1 MDTPSASPASATIV
15 LIPGYWLGGWAW
27 DAVVDRLRA
36 DGRHATAVT
45 LPGLDPDDAAREEV
59 ALADQVAAVRAV
71 IDGLAHPPVVV
82 AHSGGGAVLSGALD
96 AAPGSVRRAIYVD
109 SGPSADGAA
118 LQPELPA
125 GVAAL
130 PLPSWDEFTAEG
142 VSLEGL
148 SDEQLASFRS
158 RAVPHP
164 ARIAREPIRLVNPAR
179 RDVPTTIIACSI
191 PSATILQLARSGQP
205 MFAEVTHL
213 TKLDLVDLPTG
224 HWPMWSRP
232 DDLARAI
239 ASAAD
244 Q

>member
-1 MDTPSASPASATIV
+1 MDSPSASPATATIV

-36 DGRHATAVT
+36 DGRHAAAVT
-45 LPGLDPDDAAREEV
+45 LPGLDPDDAAREGV

-71 IDGLAHPPVVV
+71 TDGLAHPPVVV
-82 AHSGGGAVLSGALD
+82 AHSGGGAVLSGVLD
-96 AAPGSVRRAIYVD
+96 AAPGS
-109 SGPSADGAA
+109 
-118 LQPELPA
+118 
-125 GVAAL
+125 
-130 PLPSWDEFTAEG
+130 
-142 VSLEGL
+142 
-148 SDEQLASFRS
+148 
-158 RAVPHP
+158 
-164 ARIAREPIRLVNPAR
+164 AR

-224 HWPMWSRP
+224 HWPMWSRS